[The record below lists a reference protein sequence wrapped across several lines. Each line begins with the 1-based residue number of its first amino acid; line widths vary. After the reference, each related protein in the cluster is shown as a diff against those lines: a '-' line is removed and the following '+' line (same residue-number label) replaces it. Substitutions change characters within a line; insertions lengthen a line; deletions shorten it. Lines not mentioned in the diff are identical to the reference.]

1 MKNAKKEFVKV
12 VSILQSY
19 GLCAQD
25 CRINAVNVKKGDKR
39 ETILNISQKGELSDK
54 IVNIFGPQQEKDMV
68 PVSLLNNEGFDIEG
82 FISTCC
88 HGKGRS
94 RGDRQFFFVQNRPCD
109 LPGGVKA
116 INEVYHQ
123 YNRHQYPFFV
133 FKITSKT
140 KGSIDVNLTPDKR
153 KVLLEKETSLWQ
165 ALKEKLKTIF
175 DAIAPP
181 VVMTSNNFSLLPTI
195 KSTPKVLPE
204 PNVKTLDIPSSSN
217 EKEVAAKS
225 ETPKLDIHQCDR
237 KKKQLVEC
245 RYDELDER
253 KNAQRRM
260 QVVSFS
266 MSGLKQRLAN
276 QNDIEDKDIRG
287 RKFVATVTSERAENE
302 LRKHLSQKDFLDG
315 HFEVIGQFNLGF
327 IVVRLLQDDLFIVDQ
342 HASDEKFRFETL
354 NKSVKRVT
362 QPLVIPQELRLD
374 PGKREILKNQQLV
387 LESLGFVFDHDLRL
401 TKVPQFG
408 KLSLGPEDI
417 DEILYIL
424 SEDNEL
430 SGNYQFPRVRSMLAS
445 KACRTAVMIGT
456 SLNPSQMRAII
467 GHMSEMEHP
476 WNCPHG
482 RPTMRHL
489 VNMQVLMS

>member
-1 MKNAKKEFVKV
+1 
-12 VSILQSY
+12 
-19 GLCAQD
+19 
-25 CRINAVNVKKGDKR
+25 
-39 ETILNISQKGELSDK
+39 
-54 IVNIFGPQQEKDMV
+54 
-68 PVSLLNNEGFDIEG
+68 
-82 FISTCC
+82 
-88 HGKGRS
+88 
-94 RGDRQFFFVQNRPCD
+94 
-109 LPGGVKA
+109 
-116 INEVYHQ
+116 
-123 YNRHQYPFFV
+123 
-133 FKITSKT
+133 
-140 KGSIDVNLTPDKR
+140 
-153 KVLLEKETSLWQ
+153 
-165 ALKEKLKTIF
+165 
-175 DAIAPP
+175 
-181 VVMTSNNFSLLPTI
+181 MTSQNFSLLPTI
-195 KSTPKVLPE
+195 KSTTKVIPE
-204 PNVKTLDIPSSSN
+204 PKVKTLDIQEKLHHSSSN

-266 MSGLKQRLAN
+266 MSGLKQSLAN